1 RVSPKRPAVPATGA
15 ANARRGRLSST
26 PAAHSVQPHENLAPD
41 AGGPR
46 SGPRFGPRRAAHSV
60 RMTKP
65 TRPDRRQQTGE
76 TPPTDRGRSLQL
88 RLFEDLHAVV
98 PELDHAGRLQRGDK
112 EAEVPSEDRQ
122 QLVVADVAGRD
133 DQQPPRRRPEPVAVP

>member
-26 PAAHSVQPHENLAPD
+26 PAAHSVEPHENLAPD

-65 TRPDRRQQTGE
+65 TRPDRRRRTGE
-76 TPPTDRGRSLQL
+76 TPPTARALSLQL
-88 RLFEDLHAVV
+88 RLVEDLEDVLSSLTMPADSDARSGTGGFRW
-98 PELDHAGRLQRGDK
+98 LG
-112 EAEVPSEDRQ
+112 EVSRHRAPYSR
-122 QLVVADVAGRD
+122 AASTSSRSRSG
-133 DQQPPRRRPEPVAVP
+133 